1 MSRRATKK
9 KQDARQ
15 VPAEP
20 EAAGESPG
28 QTPATPDELRESA
41 DEPSSTPGPTPA
53 TPGKKTV
60 RVIRTRAELDG
71 GLVISLSMKTDTP
84 ELPAPVAEALQ
95 TLNLVDIK

>member
-1 MSRRATKK
+1 MSRRAIKK

-20 EAAGESPG
+20 ESAGESPD
-28 QTPATPDELRESA
+28 Q
-41 DEPSSTPGPTPA
+41 TPA

>member
-1 MSRRATKK
+1 MSRRATTKK
-9 KQDARQ
+9 KATRQ

-20 EAAGESPG
+20 ESAGESPD
-28 QTPATPDELRESA
+28 QTPATPDELRESD
-41 DEPSSTPGPTPA
+41 DEPSSTPG
-53 TPGKKTV
+53 KKAV

>member
-1 MSRRATKK
+1 MNKASATDKK
-9 KQDARQ
+9 A
-15 VPAEP
+15 
-20 EAAGESPG
+20 
-28 QTPATPDELRESA
+28 
-41 DEPSSTPGPTPA
+41 
-53 TPGKKTV
+53 V

>member
-20 EAAGESPG
+20 ESAGESPG
-28 QTPATPDELRESA
+28 QTPATPDELSGSD
-41 DEPSSTPGPTPA
+41 DEPSSTPD
-53 TPGKKTV
+53 KKSV

>member
-20 EAAGESPG
+20 EAAGESPD
-28 QTPATPDELRESA
+28 QTPATPDELRESD
-41 DEPSSTPGPTPA
+41 DEPSSTPD
-53 TPGKKTV
+53 KKSV

>member
-1 MSRRATKK
+1 MSRRATTKK
-9 KQDARQ
+9 KDARQ

-20 EAAGESPG
+20 ESAGESPD
-28 QTPATPDELRESA
+28 QTPATPDELRESD
-41 DEPSSTPGPTPA
+41 DEPSSTPG
-53 TPGKKTV
+53 KKSV

>member
-1 MSRRATKK
+1 MSRRATTKK
-9 KQDARQ
+9 KAARQ

-20 EAAGESPG
+20 EAAGESPD
-28 QTPATPDELRESA
+28 QTPATPDELRESD
-41 DEPSSTPGPTPA
+41 DEPSSTPD
-53 TPGKKTV
+53 KKSV

>member
-1 MSRRATKK
+1 MSRRATTKK
-9 KQDARQ
+9 KAARK

-20 EAAGESPG
+20 EAAGESPD
-28 QTPATPDELRESA
+28 QTPATPDEFRESD
-41 DEPSSTPGPTPA
+41 DEPSSTPDQTPA

>member
-1 MSRRATKK
+1 MSRRATTKK
-9 KQDARQ
+9 KATRQ

-20 EAAGESPG
+20 ESAGESPG
-28 QTPATPDELRESA
+28 QTPATPDELSGSD
-41 DEPSSTPGPTPA
+41 DEPSSTPD
-53 TPGKKTV
+53 KKSV

>member
-1 MSRRATKK
+1 MSKATTNTKSNQK
-9 KQDARQ
+9 EK
-15 VPAEP
+15 P
-20 EAAGESPG
+20 ENS
-28 QTPATPDELRESA
+28 
-41 DEPSSTPGPTPA
+41 
-53 TPGKKTV
+53 GKKTV